1 MTTIKKM
8 RAAILSIAIGVASS
22 TTAYAQDHDNSKA
35 PHGGKVEEAGAY
47 HIEASIKSGK
57 ANFYLLDGKAKSI
70 ANKGVSG
77 SVVLQFADGTT
88 KTVQLMAMGEDGFMA
103 DDAKAATYTNAI
115 VTFKITDKTATA
127 KFKNSTTKVYTCSMC
142 GGSFDKAG
150 KCPKCG
156 MDLIEKKAEKKDHDH
171 KEADGHGHHH

>member
-8 RAAILSIAIGVASS
+8 KAAILSIAIGVASS
-22 TTAYAQDHDNSKA
+22 TTAYAQDHDNNKA

-47 HIEASIKSGK
+47 HIEASMKDGK
-57 ANFYLLDGKAKSI
+57 AHFYLLDGKAKSM
-70 ANKGVSG
+70 ANKGVTG

-88 KTVQLMAMGEDGFMA
+88 KTVQLMAMGEDGFMI
-103 DDAKAATYTNAI
+103 DDAKASTYSNAI
-115 VTFKITDKTATA
+115 VTFKAGDKTATA
-127 KFKNSTTKVYTCSMC
+127 KFKNNATKVYTCSMC

-156 MDLIEKKAEKKDHDH
+156 MDLIEKKAEKKDHEN

>member
-1 MTTIKKM
+1 MKTIKKVKT
-8 RAAILSIAIGVASS
+8 AILSIAIGVASS
-22 TTAYAQDHDNSKA
+22 TTAFAQDHDNNKA

-47 HIEASIKSGK
+47 HIEASMKDGK
-57 ANFYLLDGKAKSI
+57 AHFYLLDGKAKSM
-70 ANKGVSG
+70 ANKGVTG

-88 KTVQLMAMGEDGFMA
+88 KTVQLTTMGEDGFMT
-103 DDAKAATYTNAI
+103 DDAKALIYTNAI
-115 VTFKITDKTATA
+115 VTFKVGDKTATA
-127 KFKNSTTKVYTCSMC
+127 KFKNIQAKTYTCSMC

-156 MDLIEKKAEKKDHDH
+156 MDLIEKKVEKKDNEH